1 MNIEYFDDNKADK
14 FKLEDLINIEAI
26 LASHNV
32 IRDLYGIGQLT
43 SLKEL
48 NLSYNNISDIRY
60 ILNLNF
66 IVIVLWRISFSWK
79 SCG

>member
-14 FKLEDLINIEAI
+14 FKIEELINIEAI

-48 NLSYNNISDIRY
+48 NLSYNNIYDIR
-60 ILNLNF
+60 
-66 IVIVLWRISFSWK
+66 
-79 SCG
+79 